1 MDFFLTM
8 KGRLF
13 FFRVHAYNLDLQV
26 LVQFEGLVAQSV
38 MSATD
43 TLGHGDVQYNI
54 HGLSAI
60 DSR

>member
-13 FFRVHAYNLDLQV
+13 CFRVHAYNLDLQV
-26 LVQFEGLVAQSV
+26 LVQFEGLVAQPV

-43 TLGHGDVQYNI
+43 TLGHGDVQYMAC
-54 HGLSAI
+54 LP
-60 DSR
+60 